1 MHYPFQPIDGQAE
14 PHPLCNAPLC
24 TYGWH
29 NYPPAKRCMNKNILM
44 ALALALG
51 GCASQP
57 DVVEHEV
64 GAFDLKLGTA
74 PTRSMAQ
81 GLVNPTAAG
90 TFRGGLDLTHA
101 GGLYMGQWA
110 PSMGILDGSQLELN
124 SYVGYAQPRLDDTLG
139 FELGVIRY
147 SFPELENHDRHE
159 YYAGINLAGSR
170 LGGALR
176 SAPGRTDGTLFLE
189 LGSVRPFDVGVR
201 LKYASHSMD
210 SPMYHPGG
218 SVRVFNDWSLNLS
231 RPLLGMH
238 MDLSYTDSS
247 LRGEQ
252 CGVYSGLNAHCE
264 SYFMFKAERQ
274 LF

>member
-1 MHYPFQPIDGQAE
+1 
-14 PHPLCNAPLC
+14 
-24 TYGWH
+24 
-29 NYPPAKRCMNKNILM
+29 MNRKILM
-44 ALALALG
+44 ALTLALS

-57 DVVEHEV
+57 EVIEHEV
-64 GAFDLKLGTA
+64 GQFDLKLGTA

-81 GLVNPTAAG
+81 GLVNPTAASA
-90 TFRGGLDLTHA
+90 FRGGLDLTHA
-101 GGLYMGQWA
+101 SGMYMGQWA
-110 PSMGILDGSQLELN
+110 PSMGILEGRPLELN
-124 SYVGYAQPRLDDTLG
+124 SYVGYAQPYLDETPG

-147 SFPELENHDRHE
+147 SFPELENQDRHE

-176 SAPGRTDGTLFLE
+176 SAPGRTDGTVFLE
-189 LGSVRPFDVGVR
+189 LGSVQPFDVGVR

-247 LRGEQ
+247 LSGEQ

-264 SYFMFKAERQ
+264 SYFMFKAERL